1 MSFFEIIGFGAAVL
15 TTGSFIPQAIQVI
28 KTKDT
33 TSISLSMYILFSLG
47 VVLWLIYGFSIN
59 NMPMIVANTV
69 TICLASIIL
78 YYKLTEKKRATK
90 R

>member
-1 MSFFEIIGFGAAVL
+1 MSFTEIIGFGAAVL

-47 VVLWLIYGFSIN
+47 VVLWLIYGFFIN
-59 NMPMIVANTV
+59 NMPMIIANTV
-69 TICLASIIL
+69 TVCLASIIL
-78 YYKLTEKKRATK
+78 YYKLTEKKRANK
-90 R
+90 S